1 MKDLKKFETQMVN
14 GGVAPL
20 IWFGAGVIYGYMMK

>member
-1 MKDLKKFETQMVN
+1 MRVLENNEINAVN

-20 IWFGAGVIYGYMMK
+20 IWFGAGIIAGYLMK